1 MGIGGAAAAKRGDL
15 VGQIVEPACN
25 LATVGAVGAHGARGG
40 QCRVQALGAL
50 GLTDGEHRPPA
61 GPWVVVGCT
70 RQHATGLSR
79 KVEREH
85 RGGEVW
91 PRGAVA
97 HGHRGGEQG
106 HLSPAGGIAALRSGA
121 RCSCEGVGHAGHGSA
136 APARGRHQRWQMY
149 DHMVTR
155 MGPMAT
161 TEQTHV
167 PVHEAKAK
175 FSEMIRRVG
184 EGEEIVITSHGMP
197 VAKLVPPEPQKLS
210 GEAAVAAILE
220 TRRAIAIRITPEEI
234 REWIDDGRM

>member
-1 MGIGGAAAAKRGDL
+1 
-15 VGQIVEPACN
+15 
-25 LATVGAVGAHGARGG
+25 
-40 QCRVQALGAL
+40 
-50 GLTDGEHRPPA
+50 
-61 GPWVVVGCT
+61 
-70 RQHATGLSR
+70 
-79 KVEREH
+79 
-85 RGGEVW
+85 
-91 PRGAVA
+91 
-97 HGHRGGEQG
+97 
-106 HLSPAGGIAALRSGA
+106 
-121 RCSCEGVGHAGHGSA
+121 
-136 APARGRHQRWQMY
+136 
-149 DHMVTR
+149 MVTR
-155 MGPMAT
+155 MGAMAT